1 MCKARGK
8 IKEFRVYNR
17 FIDRIICVKGASE
30 MASTDDEIVTEPVD
44 TLITVSPELVAE
56 VRKTLSRYFKKLS
69 DAIDVEQDKIALKD
83 IKDVENIPPFEPAR
97 YAVVDGGSNLL
108 PLNVGNIGFCASVG
122 VVIDKM
128 TIKKKF
134 FSNPEIIP
142 SKVKEVTE
150 FTEERTVRDILDR
163 MREAKVFELASQIVE
178 EHSVDMLII
187 DGPLI
192 PPGALIPPHASK
204 ASENI
209 LDRYLYN
216 AFERYRRAILD
227 LFRLVKE
234 KNVSLVG
241 FVKRPH
247 SKILA
252 YCLKTDWNMYD
263 HIMLTKVLSEKQYY
277 PDPPAPYP
285 IVAKGKPNPE
295 YERLIKQ
302 LNVKFTYL
310 KTVESAPP
318 FRVDFG
324 PIFEDYKRILAFL
337 VSTTTA
343 DGIPFGVLKADEE
356 TKMGAEL
363 VRELHDDLVHDYI
376 NHLVKKGKD
385 VRSVVNILGIYGGLI

>member
-1 MCKARGK
+1 
-8 IKEFRVYNR
+8 
-17 FIDRIICVKGASE
+17 

-83 IKDVENIPPFEPAR
+83 IKDVENITPFEPAR

-204 ASENI
+204 TSENI

-227 LFRLVKE
+227 LFKLVKE
-234 KNVSLVG
+234 KNVSLIG

-324 PIFEDYKRILAFL
+324 PIFEDYKQILAFL